1 MIKIALVIGLAFVI
15 QFVLSSFQM
24 KNFNNEFVRL
34 RRKGKVAIGRKSGG
48 FHAGAIVMFRID
60 EKGIIQESRKIEGT
74 TFLARVKDF
83 PGFEGRYVGDLSVN
97 DVEKSHK
104 NLRKAVED
112 AALTYKKYM
121 AGEEI
126 AQPPS
131 REVTM
136 NILVKLASG
145 FMNLFTLGG
154 EQFVSWVTGIIPTV
168 LMLLLLMNAI
178 IALAGDE
185 SVNKLARVCTKN
197 PILRYLVLPFV
208 SAFMLGNPMALSM
221 GKFMPEFYKPA
232 YYASATYHCH
242 TNNGIFPHINASE
255 LFVWLGIANGIST
268 LKLDT
273 TPLAV
278 RYLLVGLVANFISG
292 WVTEFTTR
300 YVEKQQGVKLSRTLK
315 ISEN

>member
-83 PGFEGRYVGDLSVN
+83 PGFEGRYV
-97 DVEKSHK
+97 VEKSHK

-131 REVTM
+131 NFQKAGNVVT
-136 NILVKLASG
+136 
-145 FMNLFTLGG
+145 NLF
-154 EQFVSWVTGIIPTV
+154 
-168 LMLLLLMNAI
+168 NRR
-178 IALAGDE
+178 AG
-185 SVNKLARVCTKN
+185 A
-197 PILRYLVLPFV
+197 
-208 SAFMLGNPMALSM
+208 
-221 GKFMPEFYKPA
+221 
-232 YYASATYHCH
+232 
-242 TNNGIFPHINASE
+242 
-255 LFVWLGIANGIST
+255 
-268 LKLDT
+268 
-273 TPLAV
+273 
-278 RYLLVGLVANFISG
+278 
-292 WVTEFTTR
+292 
-300 YVEKQQGVKLSRTLK
+300 
-315 ISEN
+315 

>member
-131 REVTM
+131 NFQKAGNAFHLN
-136 NILVKLASG
+136 NIRAAESRPG
-145 FMNLFTLGG
+145 FFVRMKGKTAEIFTYPCYNKIYCVFCLFCG
-154 EQFVSWVTGIIPTV
+154 
-168 LMLLLLMNAI
+168 
-178 IALAGDE
+178 
-185 SVNKLARVCTKN
+185 
-197 PILRYLVLPFV
+197 
-208 SAFMLGNPMALSM
+208 
-221 GKFMPEFYKPA
+221 
-232 YYASATYHCH
+232 
-242 TNNGIFPHINASE
+242 
-255 LFVWLGIANGIST
+255 
-268 LKLDT
+268 
-273 TPLAV
+273 
-278 RYLLVGLVANFISG
+278 VAN
-292 WVTEFTTR
+292 R
-300 YVEKQQGVKLSRTLK
+300 P
-315 ISEN
+315 